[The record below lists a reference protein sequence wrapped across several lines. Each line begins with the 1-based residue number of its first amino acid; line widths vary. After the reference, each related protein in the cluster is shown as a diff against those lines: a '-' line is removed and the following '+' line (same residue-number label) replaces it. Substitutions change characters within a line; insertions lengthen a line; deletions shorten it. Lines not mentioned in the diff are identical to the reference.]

1 MPIFGRR
8 RSTAPRLAPELDDQE
23 LGRVCRQLTAP
34 RMQGQL
40 DLSAGLVEQVLRGA
54 GGDWDRR
61 THRLGVLAR
70 LASPALATVWRRQRP
85 RDADP
90 LVLHAWID
98 VAEAR
103 VAGALEDPRATLDRC
118 RRAADLRPEDP
129 APWVALLA
137 VHRLLRRPEQEVYPI
152 CREIGA
158 RDAWNRTAHLEMLRY
173 LSPDECGSHLQ
184 ALDFVEAV
192 RASAPAGTAVAGL
205 ELALLTDRYRAGL
218 AQGGVT
224 ALGARRRWALPDA
237 EAALGRAM
245 ADWPTPGFLR
255 HAAALADL
263 NLLAYALGQAGRVAE
278 AGPVFA
284 ALDGVVTPWPWGLD
298 GDPVDEFARWRDQA
312 PVEGD

>member
-8 RSTAPRLAPELDDQE
+8 RSTAPRLAPELDDTE
-23 LGRVCRQLTAP
+23 LGRVCRQLTGP
-34 RMQGQL
+34 RLQGQL
-40 DLSAGLVEQVLRGA
+40 DLTAGLVEQVLRDA
-54 GGDWDRR
+54 GTDWDRR
-61 THRLGVLAR
+61 THRLAVLAR
-70 LASPALATVWRRQRP
+70 IATPALAAVWRRQRP

-98 VAEAR
+98 VAQAR
-103 VAGALEDPRATLDRC
+103 MSGALEDPRATVGRC
-118 RRAADLRPEDP
+118 RRATELRPEDP

-137 VHRLLRRPEQEVYPI
+137 AHRLLRRPEAEVYPL

-192 RASAPAGTAVAGL
+192 RAAAPPGSAVAGL
-205 ELALLTDRYRAGL
+205 DLVLLTDRYRASL

-224 ALGARRRWALPDA
+224 ALGARRRWVLPDA
-237 EAALGRAM
+237 EAALARAL
-245 ADWPTPGFLR
+245 ADWTTPGFLR

-263 NLLAYALGQAGRVAE
+263 NLLGYALGQAGRIRE

-284 ALDGVVTPWPWGLD
+284 ALEGVVTPWPWALD
-298 GDPVDEFARWRDQA
+298 GDPVEQFAHWRGQA
-312 PVEGD
+312 AG